1 MVLNEFSA
9 DLYSPLVTW
18 DVTRRDITNK
28 MNAKECFAIAKR
40 STINLRNMSPEI
52 TRCLS
57 TIPATRQRFAKLH
70 FTRHLIKNDLLDK
83 DEVTQFKRMSRII
96 DSQLKS
102 NIVTLER
109 FQRESG
115 YRICGLLDYA
125 NTPSTNPTLSD
136 LETLF
141 KHQYALDQANLIDE
155 VLQVSIKRGSKYPE
169 VDSADHI
176 MELTKKLSSH
186 TNSVTNGINSI
197 KSELNG
203 LSVPEY
209 LCEQLAAQPQI
220 KDDVLTARILFS
232 TVRDCFGQLNQT
244 LSRQLAMLASP
255 VATEH
260 KDFRLKT
267 L

>member
-1 MVLNEFSA
+1 MVLKEFSA

-18 DVTRRDITNK
+18 DVTRRDITAK
-28 MNAKECFAIAKR
+28 MNAQECFAMAKR

-52 TRCLS
+52 VRCLS

-83 DEVTQFKRMSRII
+83 NEVTQYKRMSRII

-109 FQRESG
+109 FQKESG
-115 YRICGLLDYA
+115 YRVCCLLDYVK
-125 NTPSTNPTLSD
+125 TPSAHTTLSD
-136 LETLF
+136 LKTLNRY
-141 KHQYALDQANLIDE
+141 QYSLDQANLIDE

-169 VDSADHI
+169 VNSAAHI
-176 MELTKKLSSH
+176 MELTKKLSLH
-186 TNSVTNGINSI
+186 TTKIIDGINSI
-197 KSELNG
+197 KSELSG

-209 LCEQLAAQPQI
+209 LQDQLATQPQI
-220 KDDVLTARILFS
+220 KDDVLSARILFS
-232 TVRDCFGQLNQT
+232 TVRECFGQLNQT
-244 LSRQLAMLASP
+244 LSNELAALVNP
-255 VATEH
+255 VATDH
-260 KDFRLKT
+260 DDLRLKV